1 MRIEAFSEGKDP
13 AHPEAN
19 EDRFV
24 VLPGRAYAVIDGV
37 TDRLGTRY
45 DGMLAGQ
52 YGAVLV
58 KEALEEILGRRD
70 HGVGDA
76 RDLVPRLTSVIA
88 AAYARHGT
96 LDAARADTNR
106 RFSATLALVLERTDH
121 LELLLIGDSGVRLG
135 LSRDVR
141 QDKDLDLVTANAR
154 HEAWA
159 VIAPRTAD
167 FAARERLSRRVTWS
181 GTRQDATGLEG
192 VLDAA
197 DLLAIEAA
205 AIAANAHALP
215 HLPLPD
221 IERLV
226 RGGIINAQG
235 GYQNNA
241 GSILGYSCLD
251 GFEVP
256 LGFVHHERVPKVGI
270 DAVELYSDGYF
281 KGGEG
286 FGIAAWE
293 RAFDD
298 VEREDPAKIGAYR
311 SVKGTIGAI
320 KADDRTYLGIAW
332 RSA

>member
-70 HGVGDA
+70 HGIDDA
-76 RDLVPRLTSVIA
+76 RTLVPRLTAVIA
-88 AAYARHGT
+88 AAYGRHGT
-96 LDAARADTNR
+96 LAAARADTNR
-106 RFSATLALVLERTDH
+106 RFSATLALVMERADS
-121 LELLLIGDSGVRLG
+121 LELLLVGDSGVRLD
-135 LSRDVR
+135 LRRDVR

-154 HEAWA
+154 RAAWA
-159 VIAPRTAD
+159 VIVTRTGDGAV
-167 FAARERLSRRVTWS
+167 RERLSRKVTWG
-181 GTRQDATGLEG
+181 GTRQAPDGLEG
-192 VLDAA
+192 LLDAA
-197 DLLAIEAA
+197 DLRAIEAA
-205 AIAANAHALP
+205 AIAANRARLP
-215 HLPLPD
+215 HLPPAD
-221 IERLV
+221 IEALV
-226 RGGIINAQG
+226 RGGIVNAQG
-235 GYQNNA
+235 GHQNNA

-251 GFEVP
+251 GFDVP
-256 LGFVHHERVPKVGI
+256 LGFVHHERVARAGL
-270 DAVELYSDGYF
+270 ATVELYSDGYF

-293 RAFDD
+293 RAFEE
-298 VEREDPAKIGAYR
+298 VERADPAKIGDYP

-332 RSA
+332 RRA

>member
-1 MRIEAFSEGKDP
+1 MRVEAFSEGKDP

-70 HGVGDA
+70 HAIDDA
-76 RDLVPRLTSVIA
+76 RALVPRLTAIIA

-96 LDAARADTNR
+96 LEAARADTNR
-106 RFSATLALVLERTDH
+106 RFSATLALVLERSDH
-121 LELLLIGDSGVRLG
+121 FELLLVGDSGVRLDMT
-135 LSRDVR
+135 RDVR

-154 HEAWA
+154 REAWKA
-159 VIAPRTAD
+159 IAPRIAD
-167 FAARERLSRRVTWS
+167 PARRESLSRRITWS
-181 GTRQDATGLEG
+181 GTRQPAADLEG
-192 VLDAA
+192 VLTAA
-197 DLLAIEAA
+197 ELAAIERD
-205 AIAANAHALP
+205 AIDVNRVRLP
-215 HLPLPD
+215 HLPAAD
-221 IERLV
+221 VENLV

-241 GSILGYSCLD
+241 ASILGYSCLD
-251 GFEVP
+251 GFDVP
-256 LGFVHHERVPKVGI
+256 LRFVHHERVKRESIG
-270 DAVELYSDGYF
+270 AVELYSDGYF
-281 KGGEG
+281 KGGDG

-293 RAFDD
+293 RAFDE
-298 VEREDPAKIGAYR
+298 VEREDPSKIGAYP
-311 SVKGTIGAI
+311 SVKGTIGPI
-320 KADDRTYLGIAW
+320 KADDRTYLGISW
-332 RSA
+332 RHG

>member
-70 HGVGDA
+70 HGIADA
-76 RDLVPRLTSVIA
+76 RALLPRLTAVIA

-96 LDAARADTNR
+96 LEAARADTNR
-106 RFSATLALVLERTDH
+106 RFAATLALVMERPDAF
-121 LELLLIGDSGVRLG
+121 ELLLVGDSGVRLD
-135 LSRDVR
+135 LRHDIR

-154 HEAWA
+154 REAWA
-159 VIAPRTAD
+159 VIAARTAD
-167 FAARERLSRRVTWS
+167 AATRERLSRRVTWG
-181 GTRQDATGLEG
+181 GTRQAVEGLEG
-192 VLDAA
+192 LLDDA
-197 DLLAIEAA
+197 DLRAIEEA
-205 AIAANAHALP
+205 AIAANRARLP
-215 HLPLPD
+215 HLPAAD
-221 IERLV
+221 IAALV

-241 GSILGYSCLD
+241 ASILGYSCLD
-251 GFEVP
+251 GFDVP
-256 LGFVHHERVPKVGI
+256 LSFVHHARVPRASI
-270 DAVELYSDGYF
+270 TAVELYSDGYF
-281 KGGEG
+281 KGGDG
-286 FGIAAWE
+286 FGIDAWE
-293 RAFDD
+293 RAFEE
-298 VEREDPAKIGAYR
+298 VERADPAKIGDHP
-311 SVKGTIGAI
+311 SVKGTLGPI

-332 RSA
+332 RRA